1 MQSCQIA
8 KLMTGN
14 SNKIFKGQKKIECIT
29 CKRVRFFSSNFLN
42 LAQKM
47 SHLFVDKLENVMN
60 SRFYDYPLYYS

>member
-1 MQSCQIA
+1 MYYV
-8 KLMTGN
+8 
-14 SNKIFKGQKKIECIT
+14 QKSQK
-29 CKRVRFFSSNFLN
+29 FFSSNSLN